1 MNWRNYLFLFLF
13 ALVTSGLVALF
24 QTSPGYM
31 DADYYYA
38 GGVRLAEGKGFT
50 EEILWNYLDNPV
62 GLPHPSHAYWM
73 PLASLVAAL
82 GMTIT
87 GSTGFWAGKLAFL
100 CIAGLIAPSSAA
112 LAYAITGRKGNA
124 ILSGLLAAIP
134 GFYLSYLGTI
144 DTFGIYMLLG
154 AGWFLILGSRR
165 AGSTWSAL
173 PWAFGLGVVSGLFHL
188 ARADGL
194 IWLFI
199 SGVGVIYVTV
209 WKAGRTEAGHAS
221 RLWAPI
227 FALLALAT
235 GYLAIMGPW
244 MARNLHALGTLLSP
258 GGVQALWLTDYDE
271 LYSYPP
277 GLLTP
282 ERWWAGGLRAI
293 ADARVQALGQ
303 NLQTALAVQ
312 GEIFLAPLIILG
324 LWRLRKDL
332 RIWMGVASW
341 VVTFGV
347 MTLVFPLVGW
357 RGGFFHSGAALQP
370 LLWAAAPVG
379 LEVFIDW
386 GRRVRRWDYRQASR
400 FFSAGLI
407 ALALML
413 SGLTVQ
419 KRVVGASLAHPTWGS
434 GWEYYVKL
442 DGALRDAGI
451 EPDEIVMVNNA
462 PGYYAANRRPAISI
476 PNGGVEV
483 SLEVAERY
491 GAAILLLESN
501 HPRGLNEL
509 YDNPKDLPGLQYL
522 LDFQGTR
529 VFSIK

>member
-1 MNWRNYLFLFLF
+1 MNWRNYLSLFLF
-13 ALVTSGLVALF
+13 ALLISGLVALF

-38 GGVRLAEGKGFT
+38 GGVRLAEGQGFT
-50 EEILWNYLDNPV
+50 EEILWNYLDNPH

-73 PLASLVAAL
+73 PLASLAAAL

-87 GSTGFWAGKLAFL
+87 GSTGFWAGKLVFL
-100 CIAGLIAPSSAA
+100 CITGLIAPSTAA

-124 ILSGLLAAIP
+124 VLSGMLAAIP

-154 AGWFLILGSRR
+154 ASWFLILGSRR
-165 AGSTWSAL
+165 ASSGWSIL
-173 PWAFGLGVVSGLFHL
+173 SWAFGLGLVSGLFHL
-188 ARADGL
+188 ARADGV

-199 SGVGVIYVTV
+199 SGVGVFYETV
-209 WKAGRTEAGHAS
+209 WKAGRNDLGHA
-221 RLWAPI
+221 REWR
-227 FALLALAT
+227 ALIYALVALAT

-244 MARNLHALGTLLSP
+244 MVRNLRAFGTPLSP
-258 GGVQALWLTDYDE
+258 GGIQALWLTDYDE

-282 ERWWAGGLRAI
+282 QRWWASGLRAI
-293 ADARVQALGQ
+293 SDARVKALGQ

-312 GEIFLAPLIILG
+312 GEIFLAPLIIFG
-324 LWRLRKDL
+324 LWRLRKDQ
-332 RIWMGVASW
+332 RIWMGVMGW
-341 VVTFGV
+341 IITFGV

-370 LLWAAAPVG
+370 LFWAAAPVG

-400 FFSAGLI
+400 FFSMGLV

-413 SGLTVQ
+413 SALTVQ
-419 KRVVGASLAHPTWGS
+419 KRVIGPSPGHPTWGS
-434 GWEYYVKL
+434 GWETYVNL
-442 DGALRDAGI
+442 EGVLRDEGI
-451 EPDEIVMVNNA
+451 EADAIVMVNNA
-462 PGYYAANRRPAISI
+462 PGYYAANQRPAISI

-483 SLEVAERY
+483 SLEAAKRY

-501 HPRGLNEL
+501 HPPGLNEL
-509 YDNPKDLPGLQYL
+509 YQHPKDLPGLKYL
-522 LDFQGTR
+522 LDFEGTR
-529 VFSIK
+529 VFSIR

>member
-13 ALVTSGLVALF
+13 TLLVSGLVALF

-31 DADYYYA
+31 DADYYYI
-38 GGVRLAEGKGFT
+38 GGVRLAEGQGFT
-50 EEILWNYLDNPV
+50 EEVLWNYLDNPN

-82 GMTIT
+82 GMIFTR
-87 GSTGFWAGKLAFL
+87 STGFWAGRLAFL
-100 CIAGLIAPSSAA
+100 FIAGLIPPATAA
-112 LAYAITGRKGNA
+112 VAYAITSRKGNA
-124 ILSGLLAAIP
+124 ILSGLLAAFP

-154 AGWFLILGSRR
+154 AIWFLILGNRR
-165 AGSTWSAL
+165 ISSGWSVL
-173 PWAFGLGVVSGLFHL
+173 SWAFGLGCVSGFFHL

-199 SGVGVIYVTV
+199 SGVGVIYETV
-209 WKAGRTEAGHAS
+209 WKSNRSEEGQAS
-221 RLWAPI
+221 LSWAPI
-227 FALLALAT
+227 YALLAMLA
-235 GYLAIMGPW
+235 GYLVIMGPW
-244 MARNLHALGTLLSP
+244 MARNLRAFGTPLSP
-258 GGVQALWLTDYDE
+258 GGLQALWLTDYDE

-282 ERWWAGGLRAI
+282 ERWLASGLRAI
-293 ADARVQALGQ
+293 VDARLQALGQ

-312 GEIFLAPLIILG
+312 GEIFLAPLIIFG
-324 LWRLRKDL
+324 LWRLRKDQRVWL
-332 RIWMGVASW
+332 GVMSW
-341 VVTFGV
+341 AITIGV

-386 GRRVRRWDYRQASR
+386 GRRVRHWDYRQATR
-400 FFSAGLI
+400 FFGAGLI

-413 SGLTVQ
+413 SVLTVQ
-419 KRVVGASLAHPTWGS
+419 KRVIGPSPAHPTWGS
-434 GWEYYVKL
+434 GWEAYTELEGV
-442 DGALRDAGI
+442 LRETGIGVDA
-451 EPDEIVMVNNA
+451 IVMVNNA

-476 PNGGVEV
+476 PNGGAEV

-491 GAAILLLESN
+491 GAAVLILESN
-501 HPRGLNEL
+501 HPRGLDEL
-509 YDNPKDLPGLQYL
+509 YEHPKDLPGLEYL
-522 LDFQGTR
+522 LDFEGTR

>member
-1 MNWRNYLFLFLF
+1 MNWRNFLFLFLF
-13 ALVTSGLVALF
+13 ALLISGLVAFF

-38 GGVRLAEGKGFT
+38 GGVRLAEGQGFT
-50 EEILWNYLDNPV
+50 EEILWNYLDNPD

-73 PLASLVAAL
+73 PLASLAAAL
-82 GMTIT
+82 GMIIT
-87 GSTGFWAGKLAFL
+87 GSTEFWAGRLVFL
-100 CIAGLIAPSSAA
+100 CISGLIAPVTAA
-112 LAYAITGRKGNA
+112 LSYAITGRKGNA
-124 ILSGLLAAIP
+124 VLSGLLAALP
-134 GFYLSYLGTI
+134 GFYLSYIGTI

-165 AGSTWSAL
+165 ADSGCSIVT
-173 PWAFGLGVVSGLFHL
+173 WAFGLGLISGLFHL

-199 SGVGVIYVTV
+199 SGICVLYESL
-209 WKAGRTEAGHAS
+209 WNADRTDPGYAS
-221 RLWAPI
+221 RLWAAI
-227 FALLALAT
+227 TVLLALAV
-235 GYLAIMGPW
+235 GYLVIMGPW
-244 MARNLHALGTLLSP
+244 MLRNLRTFGTILSP
-258 GGVQALWLTDYDE
+258 GGMQALWLTDYDE

-282 ERWWAGGLRAI
+282 ERWWASGLRAI

-312 GEIFLAPLIILG
+312 GEIFLAPLIIFG
-324 LWRLRKDL
+324 LWRLRKDQRV
-332 RIWMGVASW
+332 RIGVMSW
-341 VVTFGV
+341 IITFGV

-370 LLWAAAPVG
+370 LLWAMAPVG

-400 FFSAGLI
+400 FFSSGLV
-407 ALALML
+407 ALALLL
-413 SGLTVQ
+413 SVLTVQ
-419 KRVVGASLAHPTWGS
+419 KRVIGSSLAHPIWNF
-434 GWEYYVKL
+434 GWEAYVGL
-442 DGALRDAGI
+442 ENALRDGGI
-451 EPDEIVMVNNA
+451 GTDAIVMVNNA

-476 PNGGVEV
+476 PNGGAEV

-501 HPRGLNEL
+501 HPRGLDEL
-509 YDNPKDLPGLQYL
+509 YGHPKDLPGLKYL
-522 LDFQGTR
+522 LDFEGTR

>member
-1 MNWRNYLFLFLF
+1 MNRRIYLSLFLL
-13 ALVTSGLVALF
+13 ALLISGLIALL
-24 QTSPGYM
+24 QTAPGYM

-38 GGVRLAEGKGFT
+38 GGVRLAEGHGFT
-50 EEILWNYLDNPV
+50 EEFLWNYLDNPA

-82 GMTIT
+82 GMAIT
-87 GSTGFWAGKLAFL
+87 GSTAFWAGRFVFL
-100 CIAGLIAPSSAA
+100 CITGLIAPSTAA
-112 LAYAITGRKGNA
+112 LAYAITGNKANA
-124 ILSGLLAAIP
+124 VLSGLLAAIS

-154 AGWFLILGSRR
+154 SLWFLILGLKRTPVGWPIFS
-165 AGSTWSAL
+165 
-173 PWAFGLGVVSGLFHL
+173 WAFGLGLVSGLFHL

-199 SGVGVIYVTV
+199 SGVGVIYGTV
-209 WKAGRTEAGHAS
+209 WKADRTRPGQKS
-221 RLWAPI
+221 RSWAPVY
-227 FALLALAT
+227 ALLALAM
-235 GYLAIMGPW
+235 GYLVIMGPW
-244 MARNLHALGTLLSP
+244 MLRNMRAFGTPLSP
-258 GGVQALWLTDYDE
+258 GGLQALWLTNYDE

-282 ERWWAGGLRAI
+282 ERWWASGLRAI
-293 ADARVQALGQ
+293 SDARFQALGQ

-324 LWRLRKDL
+324 LWRLRKDQ
-332 RIWMGVASW
+332 RIWMGVMSW
-341 VVTFGV
+341 IITFGV

-370 LLWAAAPVG
+370 LFWAVAPVG
-379 LEVFIDW
+379 LDVFINW

-400 FFSAGLI
+400 VFSSGLV
-407 ALALML
+407 ALALLL
-413 SGLTVQ
+413 SVLTVQ
-419 KRVVGASLAHPTWGS
+419 KRVIGPSIEHPAWGS
-434 GWEYYVKL
+434 GWEAYVRVE
-442 DGALRDAGI
+442 GALREAGI
-451 EPDEIVMVNNA
+451 GPNAIVMVNNA

-476 PNGGVEV
+476 PNGGVDI
-483 SLEVAERY
+483 SLAAARRY
-491 GAAILLLESN
+491 GAEILLLESN

-509 YDNPKDLPGLQYL
+509 YEQPKDLPGLKYW
-522 LDFQGTR
+522 LDFEGTR